1 MQGSWRKI
9 QIKMDIQLVSIWKD
23 GKVQKA
29 NEFIMRSV
37 SDDLKSAATF
47 YYELRVKETIV
58 GDVVTPGQSLAEG
71 NLTMDGVD
79 YSSWDG
85 SNTTVYQWAL
95 KQLNIKAA

>member
-1 MQGSWRKI
+1 MQGSLRKI
-9 QIKMDIQLVSIWKD
+9 QIKMDIQFVSIWKD

-47 YYELRVKETIV
+47 YYELRVKETTV

-71 NLTMDGVD
+71 NLTMEGVD

-85 SNTTVYQWAL
+85 SNTTVFDWAL

>member
-1 MQGSWRKI
+1 
-9 QIKMDIQLVSIWKD
+9 MDIQLVSIWKD

-47 YYELRVKETIV
+47 YYELRVKESTV
-58 GDVVTPGQSLAEG
+58 NDVVTPGQSLAEG

-79 YSSWDG
+79 YSMWDG
-85 SNTTVYQWAL
+85 SNTTVYTWAC
-95 KQLNIKAA
+95 KQLNLKPII